1 MSHRILFVPF
11 AAIVMALLSG
21 CASTSRIPTEILQP
35 SYGIS
40 RDGHLRYRV
49 PVGWFDA
56 TADSQAVGH
65 SVWLMRSD
73 YGATIAVDEVSLDAA
88 ARDAVRA
95 GGLLELA
102 SLVVSLSAGD
112 RGAVLIAPPVETTLE
127 SRTVCQYTMMVSET
141 RDTLRVTLV
150 DTGTRTYAVTA
161 LRSEKRG
168 GPDIPLPMV
177 ADRFVGA
184 LRW

>member
-1 MSHRILFVPF
+1 MSLRTFLVPC
-11 AAIVMALLSG
+11 AVLVMALLPG
-21 CASTSRIPTEILQP
+21 CATTSRVPVDILQP
-35 SYGIS
+35 SYSVS
-40 RDGHLRYRV
+40 RDGRLQYRV

-65 SVWLMRSD
+65 AVWLMRSD
-73 YGATIAVDEVSLDAA
+73 YGATIAVDEVLLDAA

-95 GGLLELA
+95 EGLLELA

-112 RGAVLIAPPVETTLE
+112 RGAVLIAPPVETTLD

-168 GPDIPLPMV
+168 GQDVSLPLV
-177 ADRFVGA
+177 AERFVGA

>member
-1 MSHRILFVPF
+1 MSPRILPF
-11 AAIVMALLSG
+11 LAVVLTAVLLSG
-21 CASTSRIPTEILQP
+21 CVSSSRVPTDLLQS
-35 SYGIS
+35 SYS
-40 RDGHLRYRV
+40 VSPDGHLQYRV

-65 SVWLMRSD
+65 TIWLMRSD

-88 ARDAVRA
+88 ARDAVRG

-102 SLVVSLSAGD
+102 SLVISLSAGD
-112 RGAVLIAPPVETTLE
+112 RGAVLIAAPVETTLN
-127 SRTVCQYTMMVSET
+127 SRTVCQYTMLVSET
-141 RDTLRVTLV
+141 RDTLHVTLV

-168 GPDIPLPMV
+168 GQDVALPAV
-177 ADRFVGA
+177 AGGFVEA

>member
-1 MSHRILFVPF
+1 MTRHFFLVPCTVL
-11 AAIVMALLSG
+11 AMALLSG
-21 CASTSRIPTEILQP
+21 CATTSRMPADILQS
-35 SYGIS
+35 SYTVS
-40 RDGHLRYRV
+40 RDGHLQYRV

-65 SVWLMRSD
+65 SIWLMRSD

-88 ARDAVRA
+88 ARTAVRA

-102 SLVVSLSAGD
+102 SLVVSLSTGD
-112 RGAVLIAPPVETTLE
+112 RGAVLIAPPVETRLD

-141 RDTLRVTLV
+141 RDTLRVTLL

-161 LRSEKRG
+161 LRSEKKG
-168 GPDIPLPMV
+168 GQEVPLPLV
-177 ADRFVGA
+177 AERFVGA